1 MKGTSRF
8 FLAMFLVLTCFGT
21 ENGCHNKQ
29 EETNFRAESESKL
42 KGRFFRSIWMDST
55 GGASSKDFLA
65 IVIYFEDLSCVT
77 CLNNLLDLSD
87 SLQCDHKNVML
98 LVARTQDTYMLQRRR
113 MEAWCWANHLRFPLF
128 LVSPDSLRQNLVG
141 RTSVALL
148 DSSGEVELCESFPL
162 SVVLSRYIIQR
173 LRE

>member
-8 FLAMFLVLTCFGT
+8 FLTMFLVLTCFGT
-21 ENGCHNKQ
+21 ENSCHNTK
-29 EETNFRAESESKL
+29 EETNRRDESESKL
-42 KGRFFRSIWMDST
+42 PGRFFRSIWMDST
-55 GGASSKDFLA
+55 GGSASKAFLA

-87 SLQCDHKNVML
+87 SLRSNHKNVML
-98 LVARTQDTYMLQRRR
+98 LVARTQDTYVLQRRR

-148 DSSGEVELCESFPL
+148 DSSGDVELFESFPL
-162 SVVLSRYIIQR
+162 SAVLSKHISQKW
-173 LRE
+173 RE